1 LADLTLSPTSWLLRK
16 ATTALDDEIEMGEF
30 ELIRNYF
37 AAAPCAQAGEGVALG
52 IGDDCALLTLPPG
65 EQLAISTDTL
75 VAGVH
80 FPAVCDPFLLGQ
92 RALAVSASDLA
103 AMGATPVAF
112 TLALTLPEVQ
122 ADWLQAFARGL
133 NVMAQSCGLGLVGG
147 DTTRGPLSL
156 TLTVFGRVPAGQALV
171 RSGAQP
177 GDLLCVGGPLGDG
190 AGALA
195 LVLNEREVEA
205 STAEYLLARYWSP
218 QPQIGLGQALR
229 GKATAALDISDG
241 LLADCG
247 HIALASGVRLLVE
260 QDLLPLSEQL
270 MRLSGLQA
278 AQQAALSGG
287 DDYVLA
293 FTLPAQHLT
302 GLQEAGWPVQ
312 VIGRVEA
319 GEGVA
324 LIDAN
329 GQDIPVLTRG
339 YQHFREIR

>member
-1 LADLTLSPTSWLLRK
+1 
-16 ATTALDDEIEMGEF
+16 MGEF

-80 FPAVCDPFLLGQ
+80 FPDVCDPCLLGQ
-92 RALAVSASDLA
+92 RALGVSASDLA

-112 TLALTLPEVQ
+112 TLALTLPDV
-122 ADWLQAFARGL
+122 APDWLQAFARGL
-133 NVMAQSCGLGLVGG
+133 NVMAQGCGLRLIGG

-156 TLTVFGRVPAGQALV
+156 TLTVFGRVPAGRALT

-177 GDLLCVGGPLGDG
+177 GDLLCVGGHLGDG
-190 AGALA
+190 AGALS
-195 LVLNEREVEA
+195 LVLNERETQA
-205 STAEYLLARYWSP
+205 SIAEVLLARYWSP
-218 QPQIGLGQALR
+218 QPQLALGQALR

-247 HIALASGVRLLVE
+247 HIALASKVRLLVE
-260 QDLLPLSEQL
+260 RDTLPLSSQL
-270 MRLSGLQA
+270 LELLGLQA

-287 DDYVLA
+287 DDYLLA
-293 FTLPAQHLT
+293 FTLPPEHLA
-302 GLQEAGWPVQ
+302 GLQAAGWPVH

-339 YQHFREIR
+339 YQHFRETR